1 MWVQEKCVAL
11 QKDLSDTESDLSDT
25 RAALA
30 SRCQELSTL
39 TETWTSKLN
48 DVAARHND
56 ELTAERQKAL
66 EVVHLLRDWFHC
78 SISLSVLGSFWQKLV
93 SARDVKKLEWW
104 SAGVVI
110 CLVWGADDL
119 HVVQLMPL
127 PPRYL
132 FFSLK
137 SSLVLPF
144 WCQVVVE

>member
-1 MWVQEKCVAL
+1 MQEKCVAL

-66 EVVHLLRDWFHC
+66 EVVHLLRD
-78 SISLSVLGSFWQKLV
+78 
-93 SARDVKKLEWW
+93 
-104 SAGVVI
+104 
-110 CLVWGADDL
+110 
-119 HVVQLMPL
+119 
-127 PPRYL
+127 
-132 FFSLK
+132 
-137 SSLVLPF
+137 
-144 WCQVVVE
+144 